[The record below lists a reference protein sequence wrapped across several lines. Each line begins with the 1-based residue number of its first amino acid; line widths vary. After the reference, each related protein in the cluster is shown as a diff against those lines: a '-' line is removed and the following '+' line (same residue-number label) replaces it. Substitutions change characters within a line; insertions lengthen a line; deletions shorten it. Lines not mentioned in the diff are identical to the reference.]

1 MKNKWPRWIRI
12 GLLSVAAA
20 FVLLII
26 GKQFEFIPICRAFVL
41 GVLAPTMTIMNLNVS
56 IYVTYAVVAIWWFL
70 IGAVL
75 GTLVPKTDII
85 AVIWLAILFSEA
97 WIFYMVLKV

>member
-1 MKNKWPRWIRI
+1 MNKKLPRWIRV

-20 FVLLII
+20 VLLAVV
-26 GKQFEFIPICRAFVL
+26 GKQFEFIPIGKAFVL
-41 GVLAPTMTIMNLNVS
+41 GVMAPTMMTMNLGIS
-56 IYVTYAVVAIWWFL
+56 IYSAYIVVSFWWFF
-70 IGAVL
+70 IGAIL